1 LSIPDDKRGKILIE
15 NIKNNFFLQY
25 RVTFLKENEVYEIL
39 KKKKK
44 KKKKKNWFLVEGE
57 GKERKKER
65 YFIFILFY

>member
-44 KKKKKNWFLVEGE
+44 KKKNWFLVEGE